1 MKLATLIAGRRER
14 FAPLFDPPLKPGNT
28 VEMTLSA
35 SGNEFADMDEVAM
48 DAAVFARIDA
58 AGAIA
63 GVGGYLEDRAVYRD
77 TDLFQ
82 GDAER
87 SIHIG
92 VDVFMPAGTP
102 VCAPLDGE
110 VQSFANRQ
118 VDGDYG
124 PVIIL
129 RHRLDGIEFHTLYG
143 HLTEAS
149 LDGLQ
154 VGAAVTQGQQIAAI
168 GARPLNGNWTPH
180 LHFQLIRD
188 MGEWR
193 GDYPG
198 VVRRDELDYYRDNCP
213 RPDSV
218 TGQLKRSRI
227 WFTSGNHS
235 AATASMVSA

>member
-1 MKLATLIAGRRER
+1 MTLAALIRNRHEQ
-14 FAPLFDPPLKPGNT
+14 FAPLFDPPLTRANT
-28 VEMTLSA
+28 VATTLSA
-35 SGNEFADMDEVAM
+35 SGNEFAGLDEAAM
-48 DAAVFARIDA
+48 DAAVFERIDA

-102 VCAPLDGE
+102 VYAPLAGE

-118 VDGDYG
+118 VHGDYG

-129 RHRLDGIEFHTLYG
+129 RHRLDDIEFHTLYG

-149 LDGLQ
+149 LAGLE
-154 VGAAVTQGQQIAAI
+154 VGAAIAQGQRVAAI

-180 LHFQLIRD
+180 LHFQLIHD
-188 MGEWR
+188 IADWT

-198 VVRRDELDYYRDNCP
+198 VVRRDELDFYRENCP
-213 RPDSV
+213 DPMP
-218 TGQLKRSRI
+218 LL
-227 WFTSGNHS
+227 
-235 AATASMVSA
+235 VS

>member
-1 MKLATLIAGRRER
+1 MKLASLITEQRER
-14 FAPLFDPPLKPGNT
+14 FVPLFDPPLNRNNT
-28 VEMTLSA
+28 VELTLSA
-35 SGNEFADMDEVAM
+35 SGNQFAGVDEDAVDTAM
-48 DAAVFARIDA
+48 FAHIEA
-58 AGAIA
+58 AGAVA

-92 VDVFMPAGTP
+92 VDVFMPAETP
-102 VCAPLDGE
+102 VYAPLAGE

-118 VDGDYG
+118 VQGDYG

-129 RHRLDGIEFHTLYG
+129 RHRLDGVEFHSLYG

-154 VGAAVTQGQQIAAI
+154 VGAAVEQGQQIAAI

-198 VVRRDELDYYRDNCP
+198 VVRRDELDYYRENCP
-213 RPDSV
+213 DPMP
-218 TGQLKRSRI
+218 LL
-227 WFTSGNHS
+227 
-235 AATASMVSA
+235 VS